1 MSRSR
6 SKTKAIK
13 LGGRRLSDKEDKR
26 STNRKFRRNTRQ
38 VLKKNEEGE
47 LPNSVKD
54 VSDTWRFN
62 SDGLAVYMKNLPEKY
77 MRK

>member
-38 VLKKNEEGE
+38 ALKKNEDSE